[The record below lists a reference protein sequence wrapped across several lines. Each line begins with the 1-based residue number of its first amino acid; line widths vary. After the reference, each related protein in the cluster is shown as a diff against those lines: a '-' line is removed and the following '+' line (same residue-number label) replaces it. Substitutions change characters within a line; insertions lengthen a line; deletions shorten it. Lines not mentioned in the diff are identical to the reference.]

1 MQLLNRLKL
10 WQKLAV
16 LVAAMAVPTALLGV
30 FYLSTA
36 DSEVAQ
42 ARNELAGAGYAH
54 QIGALLDDVANHR
67 SILFAVLTGDTTRRY
82 DLTTSELVIDK
93 EAADIDNSDA
103 AVGSWLGVAADWRA
117 IKSDWQQLKSAELKL
132 SADEAVAQ
140 HDALIARIV
149 KLGNQ
154 VVGRSALN
162 IDPSPQTVALI
173 QIATRDV
180 PGALIASGNVQWF
193 ATRAGIKGYLGG
205 DDQMALHL
213 YHDEVLTDFAATARD
228 LNGASAQ
235 AQAQIT
241 PALRQAQDAFDGS
254 YAIIESR
261 IINAQK
267 MTITTTE
274 LFGDSRAISQSLQSL
289 SDIAYS
295 SMDGAV
301 RQRLSQVTTWRNLT
315 VGITIVALAVALAL
329 SWLITRSLALPLAQA
344 IEVFG
349 RIAAGRYDNAIELGG
364 TDEAGRVLRA
374 LDDMQGKLRT
384 RIENERLVAAEN
396 ARVRQALDKVST
408 SVVLADAQQRIIYLN
423 ETASAVFARNQHEIR
438 ASLPGFDASRL
449 SGSTLEALAPDPAA
463 ERRELDALAGSR
475 STERQLGA
483 CTFRA
488 VVNPVLDEDG
498 TRIGTVMEWTD
509 RTQEV
514 AVENEMQGMLSAV
527 VAGDLGSRIELAGKS
542 GFFEAMSRGVNQL
555 ADNISEVVSR
565 VKGVAADVHR
575 GADEISAGN
584 ANLSQRT
591 EEQSSSLEE
600 TASSME
606 EMTTTVKQNADNA
619 AQANQLALAARDQAE
634 KGGTVVS
641 QAVSAM
647 TGINEASK
655 KIADIIGVID
665 DIAFQTNLLA
675 LNAAVEAARAGEQ
688 GRGFAVVASEV
699 RSLAG
704 RSATAAK
711 EIKELIQD
719 SVRKVEDGSVL
730 VTQSGQTLEK
740 IVASVK
746 KVSDIVAE
754 IAAASREQSSGI
766 EQVNRAVMQMDELTQ
781 QNAALVEEGTAAS
794 QAMAEQ
800 VRGLNE
806 MLARFQV
813 GMTEIS
819 SRSAH
824 AHKAAATA
832 ARAERRG
839 SDRPWIGHGGAAKAA
854 RHKPAVAAARA
865 AQGTPSGKSTATGG
879 TAKAGVAAS
888 RGNGTVGT
896 GDTGDSE
903 WQEF

>member
-10 WQKLAV
+10 WQKLAL

-30 FYLSTA
+30 FYLSA
-36 DSEVAQ
+36 ANSEVAQ
-42 ARNELAGAGYAH
+42 ARSELSGAGYAH
-54 QIGALLDDVANHR
+54 EVGVVLADVANHR
-67 SILFAVLTGDTTRRY
+67 SILFAVLTGDTVRRY
-82 DLTTSELVIDK
+82 ELTTSELSIDK
-93 EAADIDNSDA
+93 EMGDIDRNDA
-103 AVGSWLGVAADWRA
+103 ATGSRLGVSDDWQA
-117 IKSDWQQLKSAELKL
+117 IKSDWQQLKSGELKL
-132 SADEAVAQ
+132 SADDAVARQ
-140 HDALIARIV
+140 DALIGRIV
-149 KLGNQ
+149 KLGNL
-154 VVGRSALN
+154 VVARSGLN
-162 IDPSPQTVALI
+162 VDPSPHTASLI
-173 QIATRDV
+173 QIAARDV
-180 PGALIASGNVQWF
+180 PGALIASGNVQWY
-193 ATRAGIKGYLGG
+193 ATRASIKGYLGG
-205 DDQMALHL
+205 DDQMALRL
-213 YHDEVLTDFAATARD
+213 YHDEVVKDFTAAGRD
-228 LNGASAQ
+228 LNGAPAQ
-235 AQAQIT
+235 AREKIA
-241 PALRQAQDAFDGS
+241 PALQTARAAFDSS
-254 YAIIESR
+254 YSIVESR

-267 MTITTTE
+267 MTITTAE
-274 LFGDSRAISQSLQSL
+274 LFADSRAISSSLQSL
-289 SDIAYS
+289 SDLGYS
-295 SMDGAV
+295 AMNVAV
-301 RQRLSQVTTWRNLT
+301 KERLSQVTTWRNLT
-315 VGITIVALAVALAL
+315 AGITIIALGVALAL
-329 SWLITRSLALPLAQA
+329 SWLITRSLATPLAQA

-349 RIAAGRYDNAIELGG
+349 SIAAGRYDNAIDLTGS
-364 TDEAGRVLRA
+364 DEAGLVLRA
-374 LDDMQGKLRT
+374 LDDMQGKLRSQ
-384 RIENERLVAAEN
+384 IENERLMAAEN

-408 SVVLADAQQRIIYLN
+408 SVVLADAQHRIIYLN
-423 ETASAVFARNQHEIR
+423 DTASVTFGRNEHEIR
-438 ASLPGFDASRL
+438 TSLPGFEAQKLRGAS
-449 SGSTLEALAPDPAA
+449 LEALSADPSG
-463 ERRELDALAGSR
+463 ERRELDALASSR
-475 STERQLGA
+475 AAERQLGA
-483 CTFRA
+483 CIFRT
-488 VVNPVLDEDG
+488 VTSPVHDEGG
-498 TRIGTVMEWTD
+498 TRLGTVIEWTD

-514 AVENEMQGMLSAV
+514 AVEKEMQGMLSAV
-527 VAGDLGSRIELAGKS
+527 VAGDLASRIDLAGKT

-555 ADNISEVVSR
+555 ADNMAEVVSR
-565 VKGVAADVHR
+565 VKRVAADVHR

-641 QAVSAM
+641 HAVAAM
-647 TGINEASK
+647 SGINEASK

-781 QNAALVEEGTAAS
+781 QNAALVEEATAAS

-813 GMTEIS
+813 GVAEIAATTS
-819 SRSAH
+819 ARSA
-824 AHKAAATA
+824 AVARTAAAGAA

-839 SDRPWIGHGGAAKAA
+839 ASRPW
-854 RHKPAVAAARA
+854 AARA
-865 AQGTPSGKSTATGG
+865 KSKPAIPPQ
-879 TAKAGVAAS
+879 AKPQKPAAAS
-888 RGNGTVGT
+888 AAPRAAPRGNGTLGS
-896 GDTGDSE
+896 GDAGDSE